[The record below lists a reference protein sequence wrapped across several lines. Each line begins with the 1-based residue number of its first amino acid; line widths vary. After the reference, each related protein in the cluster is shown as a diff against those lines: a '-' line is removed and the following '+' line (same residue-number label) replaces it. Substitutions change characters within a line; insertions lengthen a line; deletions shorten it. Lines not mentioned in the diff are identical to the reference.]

1 MSKKPYVALAV
12 IVAGTIGWFFG
23 VVMSTRINTAAAM
36 TYADGLD
43 LQFTAAYEQRFQQE
57 KLHFQQHLAALESAL
72 ADHRRVCAAH
82 VTAVERKRITAAR
95 EQWRAMLASAL
106 EAAESQK

>member
-43 LQFTAAYEQRFQQE
+43 LQFTAAYE
-57 KLHFQQHLAALESAL
+57 
-72 ADHRRVCAAH
+72 
-82 VTAVERKRITAAR
+82 
-95 EQWRAMLASAL
+95 
-106 EAAESQK
+106 